1 MIINTHTHTDHV
13 GSNTEF
19 PASVDVV
26 AHENTKAS
34 MAGMPSFQGE
44 GVNYLPGRTFSD
56 RMTLFEGKDQIDL
69 YYFGSAH
76 TDGDTIVAFPF
87 LRAAHTGD
95 LYAETVR
102 RAVAGLPE
110 IDTILPGHA
119 DVTDRQSFIEYAAF
133 NRDLLAVVRQAFADD
148 LSVEVAADRIR
159 DDARFAA
166 YDLEP
171 FVFPLTGQELGGLTR
186 LVTQMYEELRQ

>member
-1 MIINTHTHTDHV
+1 MPTSPT
-13 GSNTEF
+13 GSR
-19 PASVDVV
+19 S
-26 AHENTKAS
+26 S
-34 MAGMPSFQGE
+34 S
-44 GVNYLPGRTFSD
+44 
-56 RMTLFEGKDQIDL
+56 
-69 YYFGSAH
+69 
-76 TDGDTIVAFPF
+76 
-87 LRAAHTGD
+87 
-95 LYAETVR
+95 
-102 RAVAGLPE
+102 
-110 IDTILPGHA
+110 
-119 DVTDRQSFIEYAAF
+119 YAAF